1 VKSRALSHGF
11 TLLELVVALF
21 VSAAMFA
28 IAYGALMQA
37 SQQRDRIRE
46 AQSELAELQ
55 RAIRLLTLD
64 VTQITPRPVTDPLG
78 RGAMAAV
85 MSGDGSGRLVT
96 LTRGG
101 EADARA
107 SGRVTLRRVE
117 YRLDQNELRRLT
129 WPVLDPAN
137 GVEPKVRVLLKDVR
151 SLEFRFLDDEGQWGT
166 VWPKANSSSNPSS
179 LRQRPRAIEMR
190 LETRRDGLLRRVWE
204 IPS

>member
-1 VKSRALSHGF
+1 MKTSVFNKGF

-46 AQSELAELQ
+46 AQSDLAELQ
-55 RAIRLLTLD
+55 RAVRLLTLD
-64 VTQITPRPVTDPLG
+64 MTQITPRPVSDALG
-78 RGAMAAV
+78 RGTMAAV
-85 MSGDGSGRLVT
+85 ISGDGSGRVMT

-107 SGRVTLRRVE
+107 SGRITLRRVE
-117 YRLDQNELRRLT
+117 YRLEQGELRRVT
-129 WPVLDPAN
+129 WPVLDPATS
-137 GVEPKVRVLLKDVR
+137 VEPKVRVLLKDVR
-151 SLEFRFLDDEGQWGT
+151 SLDFRFLDDEGQWGT
-166 VWPKANSSSNPSS
+166 VWPKSNSNSNPAS

-190 LETRRDGLLRRVWE
+190 LDTNRDGPLRRVWE

>member
-1 VKSRALSHGF
+1 MTSRSYKRGF

-37 SQQRDRIRE
+37 SQQRDQIRD
-46 AQSELAELQ
+46 AQTELAELQ

-64 VTQITPRPVTDPLG
+64 MTQITPRPVIDVLG
-78 RGAMAAV
+78 RGAMAAIV
-85 MSGDGSGRLVT
+85 SGDGSGKVIT

-117 YRLDQNELRRLT
+117 YRLEQGELRRVT
-129 WPVLDPAN
+129 WPVLDVAS
-137 GVEPKVRVLLKDVR
+137 GAEPTVRVLLRDVR
-151 SLEFRFLDDEGQWGT
+151 SIEFRFLDDAGQWGS
-166 VWPKANSSSNPSS
+166 VWPKADSTSNPAS

-190 LETRRDGLLRRVWE
+190 LDIARDGALRRVWE